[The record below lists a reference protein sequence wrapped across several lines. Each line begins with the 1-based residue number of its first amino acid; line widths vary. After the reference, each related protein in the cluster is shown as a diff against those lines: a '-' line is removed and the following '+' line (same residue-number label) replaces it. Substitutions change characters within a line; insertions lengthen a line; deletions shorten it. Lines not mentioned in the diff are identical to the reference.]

1 MDIKIHYKT
10 LPNDMKP
17 EEFKLD
23 LAQLLDGI
31 GWLTGSGEDPAGSF
45 VELELEEE
53 RNNPKYG
60 IIALKNHLQNIGIPE
75 DATMEMDG
83 IVVGVYE

>member
-1 MDIKIHYKT
+1 MDIKIHFKT
-10 LPNDMKP
+10 LPNGMKP
-17 EEFKLD
+17 EEFKLG
-23 LAQLLDGI
+23 LAHLLDEI
-31 GWLTGSGEDPAGSF
+31 GWLTGSKDDPAGSF